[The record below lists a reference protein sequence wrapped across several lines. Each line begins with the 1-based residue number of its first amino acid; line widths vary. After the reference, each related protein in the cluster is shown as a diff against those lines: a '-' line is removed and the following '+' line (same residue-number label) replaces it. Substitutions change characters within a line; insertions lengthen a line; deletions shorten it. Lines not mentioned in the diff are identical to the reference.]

1 MHKRILVVGGGLGG
15 LTAAIRLARMGFSVS
30 LFEKNSEPGGKMN
43 RADLGNYQF
52 DTGPSLLTMPF
63 VIDELMDFAGYK
75 REDLLQFREIEPLCR
90 YFFADGSRLDASA
103 KPESMMDAI
112 ANISP
117 GDDRNFERFME
128 YSRTIYELTADIFLY
143 KPIHE
148 IRKILNWNN
157 IKKLSQL
164 WKIDPFRSVHGSVNK
179 FFQDQRLVQLFDRY
193 ATYNGSNPFDAPAT
207 LNIIPYVEYGLG
219 GFYIKGGMYRLVESL
234 ERIARDLGVEIRT
247 NAEVEQIVI
256 DRGEVQGIRVN
267 NEYVPADYVVC
278 NADTVRA
285 HQSLLPESRQ
295 SKKYDALEPSLSG
308 MVFLWGMNREFP
320 ELAHHNILFSD
331 DYREEFRQIFEEL
344 AVPDDPTVYIAI
356 TSKTD
361 PSHAPDGGENWFV
374 LLNMPYTAEGQRWE
388 KETHRM
394 REAVM
399 NRLQKFDIDV
409 RDSIAA
415 ENVITPLD
423 FQSRYGANR
432 GSIYGISSNNRSAA
446 FNRPANRSRKYKGLY
461 FASGSAHPGGGI
473 PLVMLSGKMASEL
486 IAEEEGIDL
495 EAIGNPSMEP
505 VVYESTY
512 SGGNGKSE
520 NPQKTVRNLG

>member
-1 MHKRILVVGGGLGG
+1 MHKRVIVIGGGLGG

-30 LFEKNSEPGGKMN
+30 LFEKNSAPGGKMN
-43 RADLGNYQF
+43 RAVLGNYQF

-63 VIDELMDFAGYK
+63 VIDELIDFAGYK
-75 REDLLQFREIEPLCR
+75 REDLLQFIEIDPLCR
-90 YFFADGSRLDASA
+90 YFFNDGSQLDASA
-103 KPESMMDAI
+103 KPVDMKDAI

-117 GDDRNFERFME
+117 EDVHNFVRFME
-128 YSRTIYELTADIFLY
+128 YSRTIYDLTADIFLY

-148 IRKILNWNN
+148 LRKILNWDN
-157 IKKLSQL
+157 IKKLSHL
-164 WKIDPFRSVHGSVNK
+164 WKIDPFRTVHGSVNK

-219 GFYIKGGMYRLVESL
+219 GFYIKGGMYTLVESL
-234 ERIARDLGVEIRT
+234 EQIARDLGVDIQT
-247 NAEVEQIVI
+247 GTEVDRIVI
-256 DRGEVQGIRVN
+256 DRDEVKGIRVN
-267 NEYVPADYVVC
+267 GEYVPADYVVC

-285 HQSLLPESRQ
+285 HQSLLPESKQ

-308 MVFLWGMNREFP
+308 MVFLWAMNREFP
-320 ELAHHNILFSD
+320 EIAHHNILFSD

-344 AVPDDPTVYIAI
+344 SVPDDPTVYIAV

-374 LLNMPYTAEGQRWE
+374 LLNMPYTTDGQRWE

-399 NRLQKFDIDV
+399 NRLQKFDVDV
-409 RDSIAA
+409 RDSISA

-432 GSIYGISSNNRSAA
+432 GSIYGISSNSRSAA

-486 IAEEEGIDL
+486 IAEEEGINL
-495 EAIGNPSMEP
+495 EVIGDPSTEP
-505 VVYESTY
+505 VVYENTY

-520 NPQKTVRNLG
+520 NPYKILRNLG